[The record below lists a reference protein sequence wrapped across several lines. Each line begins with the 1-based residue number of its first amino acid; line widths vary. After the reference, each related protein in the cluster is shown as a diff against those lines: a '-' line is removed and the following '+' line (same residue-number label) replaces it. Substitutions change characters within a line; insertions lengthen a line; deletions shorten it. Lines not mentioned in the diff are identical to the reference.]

1 MDSSC
6 NAGLSR
12 SKLGK
17 LSVKS
22 SSGGN
27 GRPGILPPLGV
38 DFETALGALLRTP
51 PPPKR
56 DAADKPK
63 VRKRK
68 AGMEKAAPSK
78 RKRP

>member
-1 MDSSC
+1 MMKKIKEK
-6 NAGLSR
+6 R
-12 SKLGK
+12 
-17 LSVKS
+17 
-22 SSGGN
+22 

-51 PPPKR
+51 PPPKGE
-56 DAADKPK
+56 AADKPS

-68 AGMEKAAPSK
+68 AGTKKAAPSK